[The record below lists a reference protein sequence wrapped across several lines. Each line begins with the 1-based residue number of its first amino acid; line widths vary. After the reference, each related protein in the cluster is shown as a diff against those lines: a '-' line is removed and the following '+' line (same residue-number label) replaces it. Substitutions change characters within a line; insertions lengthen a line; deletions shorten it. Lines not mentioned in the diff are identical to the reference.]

1 MQELETIIRQRV
13 DSGRSRGIVAGMVFP
28 DGSRRVVA
36 YGAGMDASSVFEI
49 GSITK
54 TFTATVLSD
63 MVRRGEVRL
72 SDPVAGLLP
81 AGVSVPSL
89 KGRQITLEDLA
100 THTSGLPRNPSNL
113 DSLDPDNPY
122 ADYTADQ
129 LYKFLGGYTLTRDPG
144 SKWEYSNVG
153 FGLLGHALALRAGMS
168 YEDLVR
174 RRVLEPLGM
183 PSTAV
188 TMTPAM
194 EAHLAV
200 GHDADGR
207 AVSSFDFGV
216 LAGEGALRSSATDML
231 SYAAAN
237 LDAEGGP
244 LHAAMVVARV
254 PRNAHRIGL
263 AWNAYRAGG
272 LDIVSHSGATGGFS
286 TFMEILESLT

>member
-1 MQELETIIRQRV
+1 MTRLGGVLVVAALVTVGCSSPEKPRPLVSPDQSMQELETIIRQRV
-13 DSGRSRGIVAGMVFP
+13 DSGRSQGIVAGMVFP

-72 SDPVAGLLP
+72 SDPLAGLLP

-153 FGLLGHALALRAGMS
+153 FGLLGHALALSPG
-168 YEDLVR
+168 
-174 RRVLEPLGM
+174 RVLPM
-183 PSTAV
+183 DDPQRHA
-188 TMTPAM
+188 P
-194 EAHLAV
+194 
-200 GHDADGR
+200 GHD
-207 AVSSFDFGV
+207 
-216 LAGEGALRSSATDML
+216 EAT
-231 SYAAAN
+231 
-237 LDAEGGP
+237 P
-244 LHAAMVVARV
+244 
-254 PRNAHRIGL
+254 
-263 AWNAYRAGG
+263 
-272 LDIVSHSGATGGFS
+272 T
-286 TFMEILESLT
+286 